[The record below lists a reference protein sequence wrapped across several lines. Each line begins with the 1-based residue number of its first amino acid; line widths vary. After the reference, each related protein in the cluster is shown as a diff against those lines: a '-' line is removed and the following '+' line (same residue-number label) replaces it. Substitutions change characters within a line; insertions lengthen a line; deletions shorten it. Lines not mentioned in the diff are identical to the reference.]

1 MFIKRE
7 TRAGKVY
14 AYQMPLSFKM
24 LVVFFFFLTSC
35 QTTVSVVKQ
44 FSSDII
50 RFFARHCL
58 MYGADIQASL
68 WKKKGVLSITDT
80 F

>member
-14 AYQMPLSFKM
+14 AYQMRLSFKM
-24 LVVFFFFLTSC
+24 LVVFFFLTSC

-50 RFFARHCL
+50 RFFAGHCR